1 MHATDLVSDLF
12 ATCEA
17 EISRLLD
24 GFEAAPTCTG
34 LFDVGAV
41 AEMVVLGYAV
51 PGIEPLRNIV
61 SGAAARWLR
70 SGVLEDFCFS
80 RVELSCYTAMLACL
94 AQRSDTYS
102 PGDMAVMKRLCEG
115 RLIGRSE
122 MPVLTQ
128 RLTAAYLTRCGI
140 DADFG
145 DLGRRDLAGMIDR
158 RVLRARSDEYDLLNV
173 IMCAQLL
180 HLEPHAPHSR
190 PSLFPHALLVQA
202 IRSGNANWAPVLAYL
217 CANWFSLKDGLR
229 SASLRCLLENLPA
242 RGELLPAPRGAVID
256 SEYIGRAGRG
266 LRIRS
271 TLALAFSLCTP
282 GDSYAENR
290 ASLAVC

>member
-1 MHATDLVSDLF
+1 MHSTRLASNLV
-12 ATCEA
+12 ATCQA
-17 EISRLLD
+17 ETARLLD
-24 GFEAAPTCTG
+24 GFEAAPTCSG

-41 AEMVVLGYAV
+41 AEIVALGDAV
-51 PGIEPLRNIV
+51 PGIEGLRSAV
-61 SGAAARWLR
+61 CDAAARWLK
-70 SGVLEDFCFS
+70 SGVIEDLCYL
-80 RVELSCYTAMLACL
+80 RVELSYYTALMSYL
-94 AQRSDTYS
+94 AQRGSGYKA
-102 PGDMAVMKRLCEG
+102 GDMSVMKRLCEG

-145 DLGRRDLAGMIDR
+145 DLGQRDLARMIDK
-158 RVLRARSDEYDLLNV
+158 RVLRARSDEYDVLVV

-180 HLEPHAPHSR
+180 HLEPDSFHSR
-190 PSLFPHALLVQA
+190 PASYPHAMLVQA
-202 IRSGNANWAPVLAYL
+202 IRSANINWLPVLAFV
-217 CANWFSLKDGLR
+217 CEHWFSLQDGLR
-229 SASLRCLLENLPA
+229 RAALECLLQNLPA
-242 RGELLPAPRGAVID
+242 PGELLPAPQGAVID

-271 TLALAFSLCTP
+271 TIALAFSLCTL
-282 GDSYAENR
+282 GDSYVKDR